1 MDASVAPS
9 SAAPS
14 SSAPRVSFVEVRPKW
29 PANQP
34 PPPARAP
41 AALSDAAGAHRRDV
55 PLTRD
60 VEAWMERVRLR
71 PAPPGHFVEVSAL
84 HALFVA
90 DLDAAARARSPP
102 ASSSAPASPPEVSL
116 QTFSSVLGKTMRRAE
131 RARGSD
137 PAPPPPQPG
146 VFVPARR
153 RKGHLN
159 ATCDRLPAKAHVLA
173 DRYYESRGDEGR
185 ASSTATTTGELRE
198 DDKDENADARSRSRS
213 SRKSRR
219 ASLDPARSR
228 ASAPNAGPTFTRYV
242 NECLRLACAPELMR
256 LRLFPD
262 AKELTESFAINA
274 AVRTH
279 LASTHPASDERVT
292 LVAVG
297 DGNTPRTAALFAFL
311 TRWHCVAIDP
321 ILVPWATWR
330 EKRRIE
336 EDDEH
341 SVRGTPRGGVDPD
354 EGGADDPNPNP
365 NDWGGVRRLRAFAR
379 TMQETVV
386 ECDRAVLVMVHAH
399 VSLADCLRN
408 VRTRSGRLAAVIM
421 PCCDWYGKLAHP
433 TRGRAPSAEY
443 EDRAVVSPQRLVRV
457 FDDLPCGVTSGGG
470 SDDGAKSDDGATSA
484 QLGSDDGASQPGS
497 DDGAAQLCR
506 PVAET

>member
-29 PANQP
+29 LANQP

-159 ATCDRLPAKAHVLA
+159 ATCDLLPAKALVLA
-173 DRYYESRGDEGR
+173 DRRESRGDDGR
-185 ASSTATTTGELRE
+185 ASATATTGELRE
-198 DDKDENADARSRSRS
+198 DNKDENANNARSRS

-341 SVRGTPRGGVDPD
+341 SVRGTTRGGVDP
-354 EGGADDPNPNP
+354 EQGGADDPNNP
-365 NDWGGVRRLRAFAR
+365 NEWGGVRRLRAFAR

-433 TRGRAPSAEY
+433 TRGRAPAAEY

-484 QLGSDDGASQPGS
+484 QLGSDDGA
-497 DDGAAQLCR
+497 AQLCR

>member
-29 PANQP
+29 LANQP

-173 DRYYESRGDEGR
+173 DRHESRGDDGH
-185 ASSTATTTGELRE
+185 ASSTGELRE
-198 DDKDENADARSRSRS
+198 DDKDENANARSRS

-219 ASLDPARSR
+219 ASLDPGRSR

-354 EGGADDPNPNP
+354 EGGADDPNNP
-365 NDWGGVRRLRAFAR
+365 NEWGGVRRLRAFAR

-433 TRGRAPSAEY
+433 TRGRAPAAEY

-484 QLGSDDGASQPGS
+484 QLGSDDGA
-497 DDGAAQLCR
+497 AQLCR

>member
-9 SAAPS
+9 SVAPS

-29 PANQP
+29 LANQP

-153 RKGHLN
+153 RKGNLN
-159 ATCDRLPAKAHVLA
+159 ATCDLLPAKALVLA
-173 DRYYESRGDEGR
+173 DRRESRGDDGR
-185 ASSTATTTGELRE
+185 ASATATTGELRE
-198 DDKDENADARSRSRS
+198 DNKDENANNARSRS

-336 EDDEH
+336 EDDQH
-341 SVRGTPRGGVDPD
+341 SVRGTPRGGVDP
-354 EGGADDPNPNP
+354 EQGGADDPNNP
-365 NDWGGVRRLRAFAR
+365 NEWGGVRRLRAFAR

-433 TRGRAPSAEY
+433 TRGRAPAAEY

-484 QLGSDDGASQPGS
+484 QLGSDDGA
-497 DDGAAQLCR
+497 AQLCR

>member
-29 PANQP
+29 LANQP

-153 RKGHLN
+153 RKGNLN
-159 ATCDRLPAKAHVLA
+159 ATCDLLPAKALVLA
-173 DRYYESRGDEGR
+173 DRRESRGDDGR
-185 ASSTATTTGELRE
+185 ASATAATGELRE
-198 DDKDENADARSRSRS
+198 DNKDENANNARSRS

-341 SVRGTPRGGVDPD
+341 SVRGTTRGGVDP
-354 EGGADDPNPNP
+354 EQGGADDPNNP
-365 NDWGGVRRLRAFAR
+365 NEWGGVRRLRAFAR

-433 TRGRAPSAEY
+433 TRGRAPAAEY

-484 QLGSDDGASQPGS
+484 QLGSDDGA
-497 DDGAAQLCR
+497 AQLCR

>member
-1 MDASVAPS
+1 
-9 SAAPS
+9 
-14 SSAPRVSFVEVRPKW
+14 
-29 PANQP
+29 
-34 PPPARAP
+34 
-41 AALSDAAGAHRRDV
+41 
-55 PLTRD
+55 
-60 VEAWMERVRLR
+60 
-71 PAPPGHFVEVSAL
+71 
-84 HALFVA
+84 
-90 DLDAAARARSPP
+90 
-102 ASSSAPASPPEVSL
+102 
-116 QTFSSVLGKTMRRAE
+116 
-131 RARGSD
+131 
-137 PAPPPPQPG
+137 
-146 VFVPARR
+146 
-153 RKGHLN
+153 
-159 ATCDRLPAKAHVLA
+159 
-173 DRYYESRGDEGR
+173 
-185 ASSTATTTGELRE
+185 
-198 DDKDENADARSRSRS
+198 
-213 SRKSRR
+213 
-219 ASLDPARSR
+219 
-228 ASAPNAGPTFTRYV
+228 
-242 NECLRLACAPELMR
+242 MR

-262 AKELTESFAINA
+262 AKELTASFAINA

-341 SVRGTPRGGVDPD
+341 VRGTRGGDP
-354 EGGADDPNPNP
+354 EGGADDPNP

-408 VRTRSGRLAAVIM
+408 VRTRSGTLAAVIM

-433 TRGRAPSAEY
+433 TEGRAPAAEY

-470 SDDGAKSDDGATSA
+470 EPPGSDDGATSDIGATSDDGATRA
-484 QLGSDDGASQPGS
+484 QLGSDA
-497 DDGAAQLCR
+497 AAQLCR
-506 PVAET
+506 PVGET

>member
-29 PANQP
+29 LANQP

-153 RKGHLN
+153 RKGNLN
-159 ATCDRLPAKAHVLA
+159 ATCDLLPAKALVLA
-173 DRYYESRGDEGR
+173 DRRESRGDDGR
-185 ASSTATTTGELRE
+185 ASATATTGELRE
-198 DDKDENADARSRSRS
+198 DNKDENANNARSRS

-341 SVRGTPRGGVDPD
+341 SVRGTTRGGVDP
-354 EGGADDPNPNP
+354 EQGGADDPNNP
-365 NDWGGVRRLRAFAR
+365 NEWGGVRRLRAFAR

-433 TRGRAPSAEY
+433 TRGRAPAAEY

-484 QLGSDDGASQPGS
+484 QLGSDDGA
-497 DDGAAQLCR
+497 AQLCR

>member
-9 SAAPS
+9 SVAPS

-29 PANQP
+29 LANQP

-159 ATCDRLPAKAHVLA
+159 ATCDLLPAKALVLA
-173 DRYYESRGDEGR
+173 DRRESRGDDGR
-185 ASSTATTTGELRE
+185 ASATATTGELRE
-198 DDKDENADARSRSRS
+198 DNNDDNANNARSRS

-341 SVRGTPRGGVDPD
+341 SVRGTTRGGVDP
-354 EGGADDPNPNP
+354 EQGGADDPNNP
-365 NDWGGVRRLRAFAR
+365 NEWGGVRRLRAFAR

-433 TRGRAPSAEY
+433 TRGRAPAAEY

-484 QLGSDDGASQPGS
+484 QLGSDDGA
-497 DDGAAQLCR
+497 AQLCR